1 MAIPE
6 TTRIAVCAQQKIER
20 SLRDGTHAQAIRL
33 RLVVVTRQERSSA
46 EVGVYT
52 FRVCTLRMCAVYFPN
67 MLVGSVAW
75 AEGAWGPS
83 VIT

>member
-1 MAIPE
+1 MAILE

-33 RLVVVTRQERSSA
+33 RLVVVTRQKLRSA
-46 EVGVYT
+46 EVGV
-52 FRVCTLRMCAVYFPN
+52 CRMCAVYFPN